1 MTTVLVIQAWV
12 TLRRLI
18 VLTYEIFSCYSSQGY
33 PSTTGRSGVR
43 ELFLLFNP
51 GTRDNL
57 LETLGDACLSEDAFQ
72 NNNSGN

>member
-1 MTTVLVIQAWV
+1 MATVLVIQAWV

-18 VLTYEIFSCYSSQGY
+18 VLTYERFSCYSSHGY
-33 PSTTGRSGVR
+33 TSVTGRSGVR

-51 GTRDNL
+51 GTFDSL
-57 LETLGDACLSEDAFQ
+57 LETLGDACLSENAFQ